1 MKAQKPVSYAH
12 LKIETITTYIR
23 LVRIDRPDCRN
34 ALSLDTMLELQ
45 DALKRAAR
53 EHTKVCI
60 LTGTPPAFSAGGDLN
75 WLLAE
80 VKSKGARGAAGAVY
94 RGFQGVTRLI
104 RDLPMIIISAV
115 NGAAAGAGMDMAL
128 ACDLCFACPSARFV
142 QSWIKLGLVPAMGG
156 AFFVQRRAGWKGLK
170 LVYTGE
176 MITGTEADRLGL
188 VDGLFDDDRL
198 LDELKRIASG
208 IAEGDAS
215 TLFDIKRLIR
225 RQEKTALETYLKDA
239 ARMQVHHLD
248 SNFFRKAAAGFVG
261 KK

>member
-1 MKAQKPVSYAH
+1 MTTRKPRSNAHTRIEPVSPH
-12 LKIETITTYIR
+12 VR
-23 LVRIDRPDCRN
+23 LIRIDRPDCRN
-34 ALSLDTMLELQ
+34 ALSLDTMIELQ
-45 DALKRAAR
+45 QALTKAR
-53 EHTKVCI
+53 KDGIRVCI

-94 RGFQGVTRLI
+94 RGFQGVTRMI

-156 AFFVQRRAGWKGLK
+156 AFFIQRRAGWKGLK

-176 MITGTEADRLGL
+176 MITGADADRLGL
-188 VDGLFDDDRL
+188 VDGLIDDDRL
-198 LDELKRIASG
+198 LDEVKRIASG
-208 IAEGDAS
+208 IDEGDAS
-215 TLFDIKRLIR
+215 TLSDIKRLIR
-225 RQEKTALETYLKDA
+225 RQEKSALEAYLKDA

-248 SNFFRKAAAGFVG
+248 SDFFRKAASGFVG